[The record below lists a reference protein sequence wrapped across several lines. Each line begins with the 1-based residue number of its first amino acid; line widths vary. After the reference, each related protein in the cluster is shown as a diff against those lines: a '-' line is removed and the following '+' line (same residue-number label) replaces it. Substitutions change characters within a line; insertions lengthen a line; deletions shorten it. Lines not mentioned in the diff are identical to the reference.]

1 MPKSVALVLP
11 VIFTL
16 TAEATK
22 HHTLV
27 LRNSQPASSLWA
39 TASVPAHKLLAG
51 TLAVALNEDVELLA
65 LVFSVLLGAYFGLQL
80 YQFIESLYLHLLR
93 HVVGQMF

>member
-1 MPKSVALVLP
+1 MVVAFV
-11 VIFTL
+11 
-16 TAEATK
+16 E
-22 HHTLV
+22 HHGLIL
-27 LRNSQPASSLWA
+27 LR
-39 TASVPAHKLLAG
+39 PAHELLAG
-51 TLAVALNEDVELLA
+51 TLAVALNENVELLA